1 MRWRSWSPPRS
12 GPCTNEARDAIF
24 FDLWLAVEHAGLA
37 PVAIAACFAP
47 YRPDGW
53 SKPLAIDNLTD
64 KVSDRRFVDDLS
76 LLIPTW
82 PPNYTLEAGA
92 EVAQAVIA
100 AIDD

>member
-1 MRWRSWSPPRS
+1 MEELVATKIRALYQRSK
-12 GPCTNEARDAIF
+12 GRDL

-64 KVSDRRFVDDLS
+64 KVSDRRCVDDLS